1 MEAIEQEAPGRVLKM
16 KPRARNGIAP
26 RLESAGPGAL
36 SDAELVRG
44 ILGARVDAEAL
55 ISEHGGLKALLVS
68 EDAPPQL
75 RLALELGRRG
85 LMAQESRPRLRTPRE
100 IYEYLTPTLG
110 ALRHEVFHVLCF
122 NARNALLRDVRVAT
136 GTVTAC
142 TVDPREVF
150 RTALRAECSA
160 IVLAHNHPS
169 GDPEPSAA
177 DMSLTQQ
184 IIQGGQTLGIK
195 VLDHIVVGDGRYASF
210 LERGE
215 MSLLSR

>member
-1 MEAIEQEAPGRVLKM
+1 MEAVEQEAPGRVLKM
-16 KPRARNGIAP
+16 RPRARNEIVT
-26 RLESAGPGAL
+26 RLESVGPSAL

-68 EDAPPQL
+68 EDAPAQL

-85 LMAQESRPRLRTPRE
+85 LMAQESRPRLRNPRE
-100 IYEYLTPTLG
+100 IYEYLAPTLG
-110 ALRHEVFHVLCF
+110 ALRREVFHVLCF
-122 NARNALLRDVRVAT
+122 NARNVLLRDVRVAA
-136 GTVTAC
+136 GTVAAC

-150 RTALRAECSA
+150 RAALRAECSA

-177 DMSLTQQ
+177 DLNLTQQ
-184 IIQGGQTLGIK
+184 IVQGGQALGIQ
-195 VLDHIVVGDGRYASF
+195 VLDHIVVGDGRYASL

-215 MSLLSR
+215 MPLLSR